1 MHVLVVLFPA
11 IICRRFVRTRNDGPT
26 QRAGQLDFKS
36 SCLTAG
42 AMHRVNTGIVH
53 NQPQRYTTATSRAS
67 PTFCLCDSHGD
78 YVCVVC
84 VCTECTAVLMY
95 DMRGLGVG
103 SMLLA
108 ARLLV
113 YTQLDRASRM
123 QQTDLSVNY
132 LSSLAS
138 FVISTS
144 ISTGM
149 SIATAPYCVHTSTS
163 TYHKYEYSYDSYV
176 QYNLFAS
183 TSVFI
188 CLRYPS
194 LLSLL
199 SIPVYIPVLYI
210 TVVRLSSYTGT
221 LATIYYVTMVYLSLI
236 HI

>member
-113 YTQLDRASRM
+113 YTQLDRASSM
-123 QQTDLSVNY
+123 QQNDLLVNDLHSLPVLSQSHLPRYGPQSNNSVRCTY
-132 LSSLAS
+132 EREYVSYYVYRYVFA
-138 FVISTS
+138 VI
-144 ISTGM
+144 
-149 SIATAPYCVHTSTS
+149 P
-163 TYHKYEYSYDSYV
+163 SYDSYV
-176 QYNLFAS
+176 QFARTCRS
-183 TSVFI
+183 AA
-188 CLRYPS
+188 
-194 LLSLL
+194 
-199 SIPVYIPVLYI
+199 
-210 TVVRLSSYTGT
+210 G
-221 LATIYYVTMVYLSLI
+221 I
-236 HI
+236 HR